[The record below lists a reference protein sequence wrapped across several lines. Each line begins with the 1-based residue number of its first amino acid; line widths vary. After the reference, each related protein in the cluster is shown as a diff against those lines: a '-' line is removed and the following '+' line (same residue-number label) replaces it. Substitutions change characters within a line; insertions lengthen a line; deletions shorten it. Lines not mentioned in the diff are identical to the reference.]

1 MRGFRGD
8 VLYKLMIDIDI
19 DIDSESFRTTAG
31 TIEVLIKLEVVIK
44 LLERG
49 PLKSLYSKWQRFK
62 RERF

>member
-1 MRGFRGD
+1 

-49 PLKSLYSKWQRFK
+49 PLKSLYSK
-62 RERF
+62 